1 MTPLLSLCMI
11 VKNEEKVLRRCLESV
26 RDLVDEM
33 IIVDTGSTDST
44 KAIAHEFTS
53 NVYDFEWVNDFSAA
67 KNEAIRQAK
76 GKWIL
81 VLDADEYVQPE
92 GKEELKRFLSGL
104 DPMQPIGFLLPIVN
118 FVGAREDNKTM
129 ESYAARLFPNHPD
142 LYYTR
147 PIHEQLTFRHGELK
161 QQRYDFFI
169 FHTGYTDEVRLE
181 KDKSKRNLS
190 IFQSLM
196 DKNAKLDAYYEFT
209 LANEYSAVRDYKRA
223 LYYYERAYKK
233 AKKDEIW
240 FIHCMSRMINVL
252 FNLDRYKDAYDLIE
266 EAIGRWGRYADFYC
280 LKGFVLEKFGL
291 YEQAIAVLEQCLEVA
306 GAQEKNNKQFWL
318 VSAEYGSSYPHQKL
332 AEIYLKLQNI
342 PKTVHH
348 LTKLVRMNSRD
359 FASLYKL
366 IHLLCQSESVDSV
379 VGFLSRLLPEHE
391 GPNLSIL
398 CQISLHTGNVKLADY
413 YMERCRVANV
423 PLSPSHLL
431 RYAVVSNNK
440 PLFDDTLATM
450 DAPAADEGN
459 RLSLYLAAYI
469 WKHPAY
475 LNFPNDSM
483 AEFLKSVLEHGN
495 VRAPDP
501 LNVPT
506 LVHMLTHLFQAGY
519 YDEYD
524 SLVKYAESR
533 FADVANEMGHYFFSH
548 NRIELA
554 VDYYALLIDA
564 GLLQA
569 TGYENLSLLYL
580 NQGMKEDGLSFL
592 KKAIEQNPR
601 NPALY
606 IRFCLHCSSEEE
618 RRTYK
623 EKLIDQFPQYKQ
635 LPFVKS
641 L

>member
-11 VKNEEKVLRRCLESV
+11 VKNEEKVLRRCLASV
-26 RDLVDEM
+26 QDLVDEM

-44 KAIAHEFTS
+44 KAIAYEFTS

-67 KNEAIRQAK
+67 KNEAIRNAK

-104 DPMQPIGFLLPIVN
+104 DPKQPIGFLLPIVN

-142 LYYTR
+142 LYYTS
-147 PIHEQLTFRHGELK
+147 PIHEQLTYRHGELK
-161 QQRYDFFI
+161 HQRYDFYI

-190 IFQSLM
+190 IFQSLKN
-196 DKNAKLDAYYEFT
+196 KNAKLDAYYDFT
-209 LANEYSAVRDYKRA
+209 LANEYSAIRDNKRA

-252 FNLDRYKDAYDLIE
+252 FSLDRYKDAYDRIE

-280 LKGFVLEKFGL
+280 FKGFMLEKFGL

-306 GAQEKNNKQFWL
+306 GEQEKHNKQFWL
-318 VSAEYGSSYPHQKL
+318 VSAEYGSTFPHQML

-391 GPNLSIL
+391 GTNLSIL
-398 CQISLHTGNVKLADY
+398 CQIGLHTGNVKLADY
-413 YMERCRVANV
+413 YMERCRIANV

-431 RYAVVSNNK
+431 RYAIVSHNRS
-440 PLFDDTLATM
+440 LFDDTLETM

-483 AEFLKSVLEHGN
+483 AEFLKTVMERGN
-495 VRAPDP
+495 VHAPDQV
-501 LNVPT
+501 NVST
-506 LVHMLTHLFQAGY
+506 LVQMLTHLFKAGY

-548 NRIELA
+548 NQIELA

-564 GLLQA
+564 DLLQA
-569 TGYENLSLLYL
+569 AGYENLSLLYL

>member
-1 MTPLLSLCMI
+1 MI
-11 VKNEEKVLRRCLESV
+11 VKNEEKVLRRCLASV

-44 KAIAHEFTS
+44 KAIAYEFTS

-67 KNEAIRQAK
+67 KNEAIRKAK

-104 DPMQPIGFLLPIVN
+104 DPKQPIGFLLPIVN

-142 LYYTR
+142 LYYTS
-147 PIHEQLTFRHGELK
+147 PIHEQLTYRHGELK
-161 QQRYDFFI
+161 HQRYDFYI

-190 IFQSLM
+190 IFQSLKN
-196 DKNAKLDAYYEFT
+196 KNAKLDAYYDFT
-209 LANEYSAVRDYKRA
+209 LANEYSAIRDNKRA

-252 FNLDRYKDAYDLIE
+252 FSLDRYKDAYDRIE

-280 LKGFVLEKFGL
+280 FKGFMLEKFGM
-291 YEQAIAVLEQCLEVA
+291 YEQAIAVLEQCLEIA
-306 GAQEKNNKQFWL
+306 REQEKNNKQFWL

-342 PKTVHH
+342 PKTVYH

-366 IHLLCQSESVDSV
+366 IHLMCQSESFDSV

-391 GPNLSIL
+391 GTNLSIL
-398 CQISLHTGNVKLADY
+398 CQISLHTGNGKLAEY
-413 YMERCRVANV
+413 YMGRCRVANI

-431 RYAVVSNNK
+431 RYAVVANNK

-475 LNFPNDSM
+475 LDFPNDSM
-483 AEFLKSVLEHGN
+483 AEFLKTVMERRN
-495 VRAPDP
+495 VHAPDQVD
-501 LNVPT
+501 VPT
-506 LVHMLTHLFQAGY
+506 LVQMLIQLFKAGY

-524 SLVKYAESR
+524 SLLKYAESR

-548 NRIELA
+548 NQIELA

-569 TGYENLSLLYL
+569 AGYENLSLLYL
-580 NQGMKEDGLSFL
+580 NQGMNEDGLSFL
-592 KKAIEQNPR
+592 KKAIEKNPR

-606 IRFCLHCSSEEE
+606 VRFCLHCSSEEE
-618 RRTYK
+618 RRTCK

-635 LPFVKS
+635 LPFIKS